1 MPSLSLPFQGD
12 QAVDAHAARAPPPPL
27 LRGEGLV
34 YRTMCFKG
42 DDRALLGLWGDE
54 AEETGH
60 SERGGGGERKEEKR
74 RG

>member
-12 QAVDAHAARAPPPPL
+12 HAVDAHAARAPPPL

-34 YRTMCFKG
+34 YRTMCFEG
-42 DDRALLGLWGDE
+42 DDRALLGLWGGE

-60 SERGGGGERKEEKR
+60 SERGEGWMGNSML
-74 RG
+74 